1 VFTGVG
7 QGNDGK
13 RWNNIA
19 LEVRE
24 LVVTR
29 KGDSAINRVD
39 FVALLMPF
47 RSSPFLETTGWDD
60 GPLRVKPI
68 FQSGVVPKLPDQ
80 ALKVLYF
87 GEGR

>member
-47 RSSPFLETTGWDD
+47 RSSSFLETTGWDD

-68 FQSGVVPKLPDQ
+68 FPEWSGSQ
-80 ALKVLYF
+80 APRSGIEGAVLW
-87 GEGR
+87 